1 MHLNIPIYS
10 FTDRLYVLISAPEFS
25 LNLSNRNLT
34 FSAQLSVVFHSYVLA
49 LGDPWQFEAGYSSLP
64 SHLMTS
70 WRKRMGTLH
79 AAIPK
84 DHKTLTCDEKWSRQR
99 EVEKY
104 CFFSS
109 IQDTPERSARYPG
122 LVLSWQVTVI
132 HKVGRANPTRGRCTS
147 GSHSQFCSGGA
158 QHSNYHFCSI
168 ASGRKC
174 RQESWLCIPE
184 CCGLC

>member
-1 MHLNIPIYS
+1 MMHLNIPIYS

-109 IQDTPERSARYPG
+109 I
-122 LVLSWQVTVI
+122 
-132 HKVGRANPTRGRCTS
+132 
-147 GSHSQFCSGGA
+147 
-158 QHSNYHFCSI
+158 
-168 ASGRKC
+168 
-174 RQESWLCIPE
+174 
-184 CCGLC
+184 